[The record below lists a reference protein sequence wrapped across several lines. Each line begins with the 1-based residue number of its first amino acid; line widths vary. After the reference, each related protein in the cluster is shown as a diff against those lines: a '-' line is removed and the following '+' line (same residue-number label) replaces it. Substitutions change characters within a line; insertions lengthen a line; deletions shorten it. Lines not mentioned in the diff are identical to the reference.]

1 MTENNSVYAPDFPPE
16 QWSEEERFLLEP
28 FASNPDGFVSV
39 LRNLPPEIAGALCS
53 RTSRTTGSLLRVLL
67 DEYIKALAKDSEELA
82 AELKET
88 VSFLRERGFKRILN
102 NQRAQGFYAKWYSQF
117 GDDSIAQLTGAHL
130 VFWGISQ
137 VAMKFVEDQRIGLE
151 PLEKSTRY
159 VNFGNKIGGK
169 YLYYA
174 PKPDL
179 ERLGLLSEY
188 RAAMDHLFDT
198 YVDLQPR
205 LLGWLKEN
213 YEEKEMVLE
222 KKSFDTLRGLLPAAT
237 LGQVA
242 FRGNGQ
248 AFEYLINRS
257 AEHELGELR
266 WLAGAVKAELDK
278 EIPSLLLRVSE
289 PKSKDYQLYLRDR
302 RRRLGEFVKTAAK
315 ELGVAEAAT
324 RPQVRLLEYDADAEN
339 KIVAAL
345 IWPETHV
352 SWETLL
358 EEVRGYPDSKKE
370 EVFGR
375 HFEGRTARWQKV
387 ARAFENSY
395 LRFEIVMNIGA
406 YRDLHRHRMLTQE
419 RQRFSTHHGYDVPQ
433 EIVEAGLVDR
443 FSGALERVKNLF
455 LKIEEHS
462 PELAQYVVPLA
473 YHMRFYQ
480 WENLREF
487 FWETELRTIPQ
498 GHPDYRY
505 IEQEKYRLAAPKF
518 PLISKFLL
526 IDMKDYKFARRG
538 TEENIQQKERET
550 LEKLQGKS

>member
-1 MTENNSVYAPDFPPE
+1 MTEDNSIYAPDFPPE

-82 AELKET
+82 AELKEI
-88 VSFLRERGFKRILN
+88 VSFLRERGFKKILN

-159 VNFGNKIGGK
+159 VNFGNKVGGK
-169 YLYYA
+169 YLYYT

-179 ERLGLLSEY
+179 ERFGLLSEY
-188 RAAMDHLFDT
+188 RAAMDYLFNT

-213 YEEKEMVLE
+213 YGEKEMVLE

-242 FRGNGQ
+242 LRGNGQ

-266 WLAGAVKAELDK
+266 WLAGAVKSELDK

-289 PKSKDYQLYLRDR
+289 PPSKDYQLYLRNR
-302 RRRLGEFVKTAAK
+302 RQRLGEFVKVAVK
-315 ELGVAEAAT
+315 ELGIIEAAT
-324 RPQVRLLEYDADAEN
+324 KPQVRLLEYDTDAEN
-339 KIVAAL
+339 KIVTAL

-370 EVFGR
+370 EVFR
-375 HFEGRTARWQKV
+375 HHFDGRTARWQKV

-419 RQRFSTHHGYDVPQ
+419 RQRFSAHHGYDVPQ
-433 EIVEAGLVDR
+433 EIAEAGLR
-443 FSGALERVKNLF
+443 SQFSEALERVKKLF

-473 YHMRFYQ
+473 YRMRFYQ

-487 FWETELRTIPQ
+487 FWESELRTIPQ
-498 GHPDYRY
+498 GHPDYRH

-526 IDMKDYKFARRG
+526 IDTKDYKFARRG
-538 TEENIQQKERET
+538 TEEVIRQREKEIM
-550 LEKLQGKS
+550 EKLQKSR